1 MMKYI
6 TVVDVKNYSLCPM
19 IAYYN
24 NVLHIYERV
33 TETMELGKEIHDE
46 GFLSHLIPKLKAVK
60 VLRNIELTSGRLG
73 LTGKVDYVFVTR
85 FNEYVPAD
93 AKWSDPEFGGA
104 QRHHKAQLAA
114 YSILIE
120 EVYRTVVKRAVIYY

>member
-73 LTGKVDYVFVTR
+73 LTNMYLQMLNG
-85 FNEYVPAD
+85 
-93 AKWSDPEFGGA
+93 
-104 QRHHKAQLAA
+104 
-114 YSILIE
+114 LIQSL
-120 EVYRTVVKRAVIYY
+120 EVLRDIIKPSWQPIPFL